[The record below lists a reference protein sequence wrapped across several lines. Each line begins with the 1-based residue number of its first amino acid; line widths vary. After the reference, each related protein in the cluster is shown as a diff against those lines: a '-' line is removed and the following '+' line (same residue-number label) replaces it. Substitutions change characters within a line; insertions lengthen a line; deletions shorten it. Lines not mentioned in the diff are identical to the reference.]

1 MCQFLRYSKGL
12 LEGGIVF
19 ILGMAFFVDKKG
31 CELRKEMMKNE
42 FNATGILTLVIVI
55 ISAYVLM
62 FSSIP
67 FLYKI
72 VIIGFSFILL
82 LLVTLALQSLE
93 TIEKPRLQ

>member
-1 MCQFLRYSKGL
+1 
-12 LEGGIVF
+12 
-19 ILGMAFFVDKKG
+19 
-31 CELRKEMMKNE
+31 MKNE
-42 FNATGILTLVIVI
+42 FNATSILTLVIVI

-67 FLYKI
+67 LLYKI

-82 LLVTLALQSLE
+82 LLVTLELQSLE